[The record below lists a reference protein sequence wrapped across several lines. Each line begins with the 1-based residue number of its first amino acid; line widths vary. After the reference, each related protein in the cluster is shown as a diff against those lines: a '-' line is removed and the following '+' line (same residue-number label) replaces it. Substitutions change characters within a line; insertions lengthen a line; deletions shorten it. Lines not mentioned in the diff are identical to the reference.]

1 MRQTLAGLAP
11 RDHGP
16 STQCPRGGGPGPSS
30 GRLQVTVQADIA
42 IYRRAME
49 RLGKPPEES
58 DDEIVV
64 HVAFTKEYNPEL
76 WAKLCR
82 HVGEG

>member
-1 MRQTLAGLAP
+1 M
-11 RDHGP
+11 
-16 STQCPRGGGPGPSS
+16 
-30 GRLQVTVQADIA
+30 QADIA